1 MLCSFCTI
9 FCTICECSG
18 VKEKLELQD
27 EFISAILIFTFTYSW
42 LLYSQTTFIPFSRKP
57 IFHTCVKLYC
67 QRLAP
72 EDNPLPK
79 GPLDFK
85 FASISRQMR
94 RNMRPVS
101 IIQISFDLVLF
112 CCSLHMKS
120 NDIKK
125 KKKNYTC
132 LTESAIYN
140 TYFVGSC
147 RPPFFNNLLSII
159 EFVQSI
165 AFMACFEGWEDLF
178 SILGSTW
185 HPSKYDSK
193 IICFASRGFVFIE
206 ARL

>member
-85 FASISRQMR
+85 FASISCQMR

-125 KKKNYTC
+125 KKKNYTAEVNANARV
-132 LTESAIYN
+132 LLRWRR
-140 TYFVGSC
+140 SC
-147 RPPFFNNLLSII
+147 W
-159 EFVQSI
+159 
-165 AFMACFEGWEDLF
+165 C
-178 SILGSTW
+178 
-185 HPSKYDSK
+185 
-193 IICFASRGFVFIE
+193 E
-206 ARL
+206 ARWERNASENDTDTRCDGSVRIWGRVHQNACSATWPTQTKGSLRCQSKTW